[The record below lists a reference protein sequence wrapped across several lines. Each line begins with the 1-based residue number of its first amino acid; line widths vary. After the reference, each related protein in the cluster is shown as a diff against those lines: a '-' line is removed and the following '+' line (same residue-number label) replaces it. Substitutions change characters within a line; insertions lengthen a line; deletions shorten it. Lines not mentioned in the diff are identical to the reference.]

1 MMVGR
6 PKIWN
11 SKEELQEKIDKY
23 IESCY
28 NAEGE
33 QTRPF
38 TLSGLAYGIGIDRR
52 TLLNYKYDDEFFP
65 TIKKYKDLCEN
76 YAEEQ
81 LFLGKNVAGVIF
93 AMKNNYEWQDK
104 QVSEHQGG
112 ISLFASEIEKK
123 ANKLDG

>member
-1 MMVGR
+1 MMAGR

-11 SKEELQEKIDKY
+11 SKEELQEQIDKY

-38 TLSGLAYGIGIDRR
+38 TLSGLAYWIGIDRR
-52 TLLNYKYDDEFFP
+52 TLLNYKYDDEFCP
-65 TIKKYKDLCEN
+65 TLKRYKDLCEN

>member
-1 MMVGR
+1 MMAGR

-11 SKEELQEKIDKY
+11 SKEELQEQIDKY

-38 TLSGLAYGIGIDRR
+38 TLSGLAYWIGIDRR

-65 TIKKYKDLCEN
+65 TLKRYKDLCEN